1 VSQQRERELIAAIA
15 QVANGFERVEVID
28 ACANIILNAIRQDHA
43 TLASAEERLEELTAN
58 MRSALRTAHYR
69 RDGTRNDRRIILP
82 PLRELIPN

>member
-43 TLASAEERLEELTAN
+43 TLPSAEERLEELLAN
-58 MRSALRTAHYR
+58 MRSALRTAHYH

-82 PLRELIPN
+82 PLRELIPH